1 MLKNLSVP
9 LLIVSVLSLW
19 PNIVDSQT
27 KAASTIDYSKAVELQ
42 SITTSL
48 SALPES
54 DMLVYFSPRRILNDV
69 APKLLPETEVGK
81 MRADFDEIKKGIGID
96 PSMIDYATI
105 GIRFHKPT
113 AELKFVP
120 PDFLIVAAGDLS
132 ADSLVATAHLY
143 LQDRARDE
151 KYGSKTITF
160 VKIDDI
166 AAASEKNPI
175 LKSFVEPGLVALTP
189 TTIAIGNGPY
199 LKAAIDA
206 IDGKGRISETVI
218 ASLLRDPNALISIAG
233 SPLTAL
239 TRSIGMRGT
248 ETTARVSTC
257 ETKFGDFYG
266 AVSLDNNIFRL
277 RGALNADNPDTA
289 KILSNLVLSL
299 WPVATSAMSADDTQA
314 LMKLLKLEPRED
326 EVVVEADIPQETVV
340 KFIHQ
345 QMTPP
350 PPPPAPPAVS
360 APAAKKP
367 VHKRRQVKKGS

>member
-1 MLKNLSVP
+1 MLKNFSVP
-9 LLIVSVLSLW
+9 LLIVLLLSLW
-19 PNIVDSQT
+19 PGIVDSQT
-27 KAASTIDYSKAVELQ
+27 HDTSSIYYSRPLELQ

-48 SALPES
+48 SALPEA
-54 DMLVYFSPRRILNDV
+54 DTLIYFSPRRILNDV
-69 APKLLPETEVGK
+69 APKLLPQTEVEK
-81 MRADFDEIKKGIGID
+81 MRANFEEIKKSIGVD
-96 PSMIDYATI
+96 PSKLDYATI

-113 AELKFVP
+113 AELNFVP
-120 PDFLIVAAGDLS
+120 PDFLIVAAGDLG
-132 ADSLVATAHLY
+132 ADALATMARLY
-143 LQDRARDE
+143 LQDKARDE

-218 ASLLRDPNALISIAG
+218 ASLLRDPNALISVAG
-233 SPLTAL
+233 SPLAAL

-248 ETTARVSTC
+248 ETTPRASTC

-299 WPVATSAMSADDTQA
+299 WPVATSTMTADDTQA

-326 EVVVEADIPQETVV
+326 EVIVEADIPQDTVV

-350 PPPPAPPAVS
+350 RPATPA
-360 APAAKKP
+360 AATTPAKKP
-367 VHKRRQVKKGS
+367 VHKRRQVRKKS